1 MPERR
6 RGAALERALL
16 DAAWAELVERGYANF
31 TMDAVVARAG
41 TSPPVL
47 YRRWSNRQELLR
59 AAIAHAAQRDLIKV
73 PDAGSLRGDMLAL
86 LRHVNATR
94 TDLAAVMSVHLGEY
108 YQETGT
114 SPADLRD
121 LLLAGQ
127 PDPLDAIYRR
137 AVARGEIDP
146 ERLTEKMKRLPIDL
160 LRAEFL
166 MVLQPLPDTAIV
178 EIVDTIF
185 MPLVRLPTT
194 GIRD

>member
-73 PDAGSLRGDMLAL
+73 PDTGSLRGDMLAL

-121 LLLAGQ
+121 LLLADQ

-137 AVARGEIDP
+137 AAARGEIDP
-146 ERLTEKMKRLPIDL
+146 ERLTQKMKRLPIDL

-178 EIVDTIF
+178 DIVDTIF
-185 MPLVRLPTT
+185 LPLVQLPMT
-194 GIRD
+194 GIQD